1 MNAPALEPLL
11 GDGFQA
17 VATLDDTR
25 LSVAFSGSGDMK
37 AIALLADYLTRVHE
51 EALRHAVSEVRCT
64 LSRACSSPAPHA
76 CSNAFDRPAAKPP
89 ARSGVRSG
97 TYDLVL
103 AEHVA
108 VARVVGLDQSKKPL
122 AAAARGTPGATTVIR
137 RM

>member
-51 EALRHAVSEVRCT
+51 EALRHAVSEVRCDFRKLVFMNSSCFKSFVVWIDT
-64 LSRACSSPAPHA
+64 LKSAPDA
-76 CSNAFDRPAAKPP
+76 YKIAFLTDPNLHWQR
-89 ARSGVRSG
+89 RS
-97 TYDLVL
+97 LEAL
-103 AEHVA
+103 
-108 VARVVGLDQSKKPL
+108 
-122 AAAARGTPGATTVIR
+122 R
-137 RM
+137 RQH